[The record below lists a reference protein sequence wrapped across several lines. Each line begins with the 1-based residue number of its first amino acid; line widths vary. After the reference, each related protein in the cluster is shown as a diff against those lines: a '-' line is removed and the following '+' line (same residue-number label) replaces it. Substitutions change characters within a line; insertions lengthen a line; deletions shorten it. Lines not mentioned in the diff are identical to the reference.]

1 MARVEAEVPEE
12 WKKKLISISK
22 KRDTPQRQLVKDAVY
37 QTYIKKSEKDNVE
50 AKNCWA
56 LKNTDL

>member
-37 QTYIKKSEKDNVE
+37 EAYIKKSEKDNVFS
-50 AKNCWA
+50 
-56 LKNTDL
+56 